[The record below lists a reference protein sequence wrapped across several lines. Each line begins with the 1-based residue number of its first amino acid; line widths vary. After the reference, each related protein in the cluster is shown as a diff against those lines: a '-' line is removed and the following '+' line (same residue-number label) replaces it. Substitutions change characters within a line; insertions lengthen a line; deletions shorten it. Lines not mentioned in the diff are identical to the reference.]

1 MHEGNTHFETNENY
15 GYMNLWGVE
24 MTKIQIAVPRV
35 RRAPE
40 ALLPL
45 LPKQAGLR
53 TPL

>member
-1 MHEGNTHFETNENY
+1 
-15 GYMNLWGVE
+15 

-53 TPL
+53 TPLQG